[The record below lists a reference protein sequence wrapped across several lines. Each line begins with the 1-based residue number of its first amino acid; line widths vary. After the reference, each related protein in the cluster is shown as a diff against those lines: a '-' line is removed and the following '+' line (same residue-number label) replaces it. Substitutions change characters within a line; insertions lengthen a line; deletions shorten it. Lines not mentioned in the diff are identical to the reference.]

1 MVVTFAL
8 FFWGSVTWFVV
19 NAPDWMLSY
28 FIPANE
34 ISLFWVHALF
44 AVTLVLSGLAG
55 HTITAACLQRSNVFG
70 AIMTLS
76 AGLIVWGGLWALTLD
91 RYLVVGT
98 YEAFIAGNAAPLQ
111 ASAIT
116 GAMNVVG
123 VIQGLVGAGLMAWLF
138 TKGRSLRAR

>member
-1 MVVTFAL
+1 VVGFAL

-19 NAPDWMLSY
+19 NVPDWMLSY
-28 FIPANE
+28 FIPATE
-34 ISLFWVHALF
+34 LPMFWVHALF
-44 AVTLVLSGLAG
+44 AVTLVVSGLAG
-55 HTITAACLQRSNVFG
+55 HTITAACLQRSNIVG
-70 AIMTLS
+70 AMLTLA
-76 AGLIVWGGLWALTLD
+76 AGLAIWGGLWALTLD

-98 YEAFIAGNAAPLQ
+98 YQAFVTGHAVPLQ

-116 GAMNVVG
+116 SAMNVVG